1 MYNVYDK
8 LKKYRIVPVIAID
21 DPDKAL
27 PLADALIEGGLP
39 LIEITFRTSAA
50 AEVIARLRRERT
62 DLLVGAGT
70 VLTRDDLKSAIDN
83 GALFGVA
90 PGFNPK
96 IIEEALKNNF
106 PFMPGIMTPSD
117 IEAGLALCIQT
128 FKFFPAEAAGGIKY
142 LTSIAAPYLHKKIKF
157 VPTGGVNITNLR
169 DYLSID
175 SVMAVGGTWIAKS
188 DDLKSGNW
196 EKIRSNCRAALN
208 KIQTPV

>member
-117 IEAGLALCIQT
+117 IEAGLALGIQT